1 MSRGLREKA
10 ETVNNETYIRQYL
23 DDMGDVLRRLPREPL
38 SHAVDL
44 LFQAWRDSRTVFIA
58 GNGGSAST
66 AGHFACDLTKWTAIP
81 GKKRFRVIALTD
93 NMPLYSALVND
104 EGPASVYAEQLEPFA
119 AAGDVLIL
127 ISVHGGAGAGNA
139 GAWSQNLLRALQL
152 AASRGVQTIGLSG
165 FDGGALK
172 QMADICIVVP
182 IDSTPHVESCHVA
195 IEHLTCDRLRQRIS
209 QEGE

>member
-1 MSRGLREKA
+1 MS
-10 ETVNNETYIRQYL
+10 NQTYIDGFLGQ
-23 DDMGDVLRRLPREPL
+23 MSDVLRQLPIKDIDAAIE
-38 SHAVDL
+38 L
-44 LFQAWRDSRTVFIA
+44 LFDTWKRGGTVFIA

-66 AGHFACDLTKWTAIP
+66 ASHFACDLTKWTAIP

-93 NMPLYSALVND
+93 NMPLYSALVNA

-152 AASRGVQTIGLSG
+152 AASRSVQTIGLSG

-195 IEHLTCDRLRQRIS
+195 IEHLICDRLRQRIS
-209 QEGE
+209 EEGE